1 MASKRLRMFAGPNGS
16 GKSTIFNKIRSQFSL
31 GIYLNA
37 DEIEY
42 LLRNRNQLSLKAFN
56 LSESHGLKFNKF
68 LQKHRS
74 IMLIKMHYYES
85 DKITFHSVNEP
96 SHIFILNSKEIND
109 INRILNHIDV
119 LITDYSSV
127 FYDFLVLDRPIL
139 FAPFDLEEYQ
149 KIDRE
154 LYEDYDK
161 TVMGINCNN
170 WSQEDIEDVV
180 GQQPA

>member
-68 LQKHRS
+68 LQN
-74 IMLIKMHYYES
+74 
-85 DKITFHSVNEP
+85 HSLFQKASSQGYN
-96 SHIFILNSKEIND
+96 IDLNCQN
-109 INRILNHIDV
+109 
-119 LITDYSSV
+119 
-127 FYDFLVLDRPIL
+127 
-139 FAPFDLEEYQ
+139 
-149 KIDRE
+149 
-154 LYEDYDK
+154 
-161 TVMGINCNN
+161 GIISNPNY
-170 WSQEDIEDVV
+170 I
-180 GQQPA
+180 